1 MADKAIFKLDKRE
14 IIGKRVRHLRAS
26 GVVPGTVYGSDQ
38 EPINVQADVQ
48 KAEQLLAKVGLNA
61 PMQIEIDGKKH
72 LAIIKKIDK
81 DPVKNALRHIEFQAV
96 SASDPIDSEIT
107 IHLTHQGESPA
118 ERSGLIVMQVID
130 TIEVRALPKN
140 MIQHIELSV
149 EKLAEKGDR
158 LTVSDLQLPTGVEF
172 TDKEQDMELAIA
184 NVYDPAELEAANEAA
199 GGDATDESEVVSE
212 KGCETEPETE
222 SDNKPADK

>member
-61 PMQIEIDGKKH
+61 PMQIDIDGKKH
-72 LAIIKKIDK
+72 LAIIKKINK

-107 IHLTHQGESPA
+107 IRLTHQGESPA

-212 KGCETEPETE
+212 KGGETEPEAE
-222 SDNKPADK
+222 SEKNPADK

>member
-14 IIGKRVRHLRAS
+14 IVGKRVRHLRAS

-48 KAEQLLAKVGLNA
+48 KTEQLLAKVGLNA
-61 PMQIEIDGKKH
+61 PMYIDVDGKKH

-96 SASDPIDSEIT
+96 SANDPIDSEIA

-118 ERSGLIVMQVID
+118 ERSGLIVMQVVD
-130 TIEVRALPKN
+130 VIEVRALPKD
-140 MIQHIELSV
+140 MIQHIEVSV
-149 EKLAEKGDR
+149 EKLTEKGDR
-158 LTVSDLQLPTGVEF
+158 LTVSDLQLPSGVEF

-199 GGDATDESEVVSE
+199 GGDATDESEVVAE
-212 KGCETEPETE
+212 KGSEAEPESE
-222 SDNKPADK
+222 QANKPTDK

>member
-61 PMQIEIDGKKH
+61 PMQIDIDGKKH

-96 SASDPIDSEIT
+96 SASDPIDSQIT

-149 EKLAEKGDR
+149 EKLAVKGDR
-158 LTVSDLQLPTGVEF
+158 LTVSDLQLPAGVEF

-212 KGCETEPETE
+212 KGGETEPETE

>member
-14 IIGKRVRHLRAS
+14 IVGKRVRHLRAS

-38 EPINVQADVQ
+38 EPINVQADAQ
-48 KAEQLLAKVGLNA
+48 KTEQLLAKVGLNA
-61 PMQIEIDGKKH
+61 PMYIDVDGKKH

-81 DPVKNALRHIEFQAV
+81 DPVKNTLRHIEFQAV
-96 SASDPIDSEIT
+96 SANDPIDSEIA

-118 ERSGLIVMQVID
+118 ERSGLIVMQVVD
-130 TIEVRALPKN
+130 VIEVRALPKD
-140 MIQHIELSV
+140 MIQHIEVSV
-149 EKLAEKGDR
+149 EKLTEKGDR
-158 LTVSDLQLPTGVEF
+158 LTVSDLQLPSGVEF

-199 GGDATDESEVVSE
+199 GGDATDESEVVAE
-212 KGCETEPETE
+212 KGSEAEPESE
-222 SDNKPADK
+222 QANKPTDK

>member
-61 PMQIEIDGKKH
+61 PMQIDIDGKKH
-72 LAIIKKIDK
+72 LAIIKKINK

-212 KGCETEPETE
+212 KGGETEPEAE
-222 SDNKPADK
+222 PEKNSADK